1 MGAKYTLHPAKFNEE
16 LLNTDGMVAE
26 MRSRAEA
33 GKAFAESIA
42 PVDTG
47 EYVASLAVDAGK
59 HGGIHHDRAYAVLS
73 AGSDHAAEVEWGN
86 GKGWHGA
93 HVLTRSMDAMR

>member
-1 MGAKYTLHPAKFNEE
+1 MGAKYTLHPAAFQEE
-16 LLNTDGMVAE
+16 VLNAEWMVAE
-26 MRSRAEA
+26 MRARAEA

-59 HGGIHHDRAYAVLS
+59 HGGIRHDRAYAVLS
-73 AGSDHAAEVEWGN
+73 ASSDHAAEVEWGN

-93 HVLTRSMDAMR
+93 HVMTRSIDAMR